1 VQRDQDGQ
9 REGSAAGRIGG
20 DAWVGKEDL
29 AFRAAGLRA
38 LEFLEVFGD
47 EHFAREVLL
56 HIGHPRRVI
65 VICLESQMRQD
76 HRRDPG
82 ARRHLPDVGSGV
94 WLTSDCCQIWSGAT
108 KPRPV
113 GRWDGR

>member
-1 VQRDQDGQ
+1 
-9 REGSAAGRIGG
+9 
-20 DAWVGKEDL
+20 
-29 AFRAAGLRA
+29 
-38 LEFLEVFGD
+38 
-47 EHFAREVLL
+47 
-56 HIGHPRRVI
+56 
-65 VICLESQMRQD
+65 MRQD